1 MRVRALGCA
10 RRFCSG
16 RHGAAPRCD
25 AQGCERH
32 CALQARRV
40 GGKIAQHTLPRRTSQ
55 LLKWARVLQ
64 QFFLSAAVRLRLRA
78 IARRRG
84 GGLPRQRRGA
94 ERDPRTTSADRCQR
108 PRSTTD
114 ATRPPH
120 LAPSASPT
128 PPRPRVLGG
137 AWSATAA
144 APASLSRVSDC
155 ISRSAA
161 GTQQTTSADQ
171 CPRPVGTTDATR
183 PPHLTPSASPT
194 PPRPRLL
201 GGAGVRD
208 RGGARVPFPR
218 LGRHQSSPATA
229 YAFVRRAAAAAGWRT
244 HPAGAPLVRRRPR
257 AVRAAPP
264 PPPQMR
270 PVPSASGPI
279 QRPPRMARS
288 MTAARRQEAASR
300 KHNKLAAPLPPP
312 PPRRFG
318 QELVE
323 TSDLSV
329 RRPYSELAPCRAARG
344 ELRGQSAP
352 SAASGCVECVTGS

>member
-64 QFFLSAAVRLRLRA
+64 QILSAAVRLRLRA

-120 LAPSASPT
+120 L
-128 PPRPRVLGG
+128 
-137 AWSATAA
+137 
-144 APASLSRVSDC
+144 
-155 ISRSAA
+155 
-161 GTQQTTSADQ
+161 
-171 CPRPVGTTDATR
+171 
-183 PPHLTPSASPT
+183 TPSASPT

-201 GGAGVRD
+201 GGAGIRD
-208 RGGARVPFPR
+208 RGGACVPFSRLSDGIGHRPR
-218 LGRHQSSPATA
+218 PHKPCLQ
-229 YAFVRRAAAAAGWRT
+229 RAAAPGWRT
-244 HPAGAPLVRRRPR
+244 HPAGGQLVRRRPR
-257 AVRAAPP
+257 AIRAAPP
-264 PPPQMR
+264 SPPQTR
-270 PVPSASGPI
+270 PVSNAYG
-279 QRPPRMARS
+279 
-288 MTAARRQEAASR
+288 
-300 KHNKLAAPLPPP
+300 
-312 PPRRFG
+312 
-318 QELVE
+318 LVLHQVRCR
-323 TSDLSV
+323 DL
-329 RRPYSELAPCRAARG
+329 
-344 ELRGQSAP
+344 
-352 SAASGCVECVTGS
+352 